1 MKVPSRQ
8 MYNIMMEENSGSA
21 STSSPGAQNHNGGSG
36 QPFGGVNLSVA
47 NNKHQNAG
55 GGGGLQ
61 PENDSGSPGGGSM
74 GGGPGSIN
82 KDQNT
87 QYTMPG
93 VLHFLQH
100 EWARFE
106 LERSQWELDRAEFQV
121 CFSSL
126 SLSFISCL
134 YTHVV
139 VALF

>member
-21 STSSPGAQNHNGGSG
+21 STSSPAAQNHNGAG

-47 NNKHQNAG
+47 NNKHQAAG
-55 GGGGLQ
+55 SGGGGLQ
-61 PENDSGSPGGGSM
+61 PENDSGSGGGSI
-74 GGGPGSIN
+74 GGPSSN
-82 KDQNT
+82 KDT

-121 CFSSL
+121 CL
-126 SLSFISCL
+126 CHFI
-134 YTHVV
+134 
-139 VALF
+139 F